1 MIIVA
6 THFFASNIIKMDA
19 SSNIMSTTNL
29 KLDSLEPVIEAEDH
43 GDDVSS
49 AYSED
54 TDQGSAAKVTTS
66 MKERA
71 AKSERESLGAEETRN
86 ILYLRFF
93 AFMVLLLTAILVC
106 LGVYFY
112 TKRDEEE
119 DFEYV
124 YEASA
129 ERVIMCMKLRP
140 NE

>member
-1 MIIVA
+1 
-6 THFFASNIIKMDA
+6 
-19 SSNIMSTTNL
+19 MSTKDLTL
-29 KLDSLEPVIEAEDH
+29 DSLDSLEPVIESKDH
-43 GDDVSS
+43 GDDVSA

-54 TDQGSAAKVTTS
+54 TEPSVAKVITS

-71 AKSERESLGAEETRN
+71 AKNERKKLGAKETRA
-86 ILYLRFF
+86 ILILRFF
-93 AFMVLLLTAILVC
+93 AFLILLLTAILVC

-124 YEASA
+124 Y
-129 ERVIMCMKLRP
+129 MKLRP

>member
-1 MIIVA
+1 MN
-6 THFFASNIIKMDA
+6 TSND
-19 SSNIMSTTNL
+19 IMSTTNL

-54 TDQGSAAKVTTS
+54 TDEGRVTTS

-71 AKSERESLGAEETRN
+71 AKSERESLGAEETRS

-124 YEASA
+124 HM
-129 ERVIMCMKLRP
+129 RLRP